1 MRIHQYICSVAI
13 GLVLGACTSQ
23 EEQYDASGIFE
34 TTEVIVSAK
43 GTGELQSFQ
52 VEEGQ
57 AVRQGEVLGWI
68 DTLQLSLKDR
78 QLAASLLATESKR
91 LDEKRQVA
99 HLRQQIENL
108 QREKERFT
116 TLLNAK
122 ATTAKQVDDIDYQIK
137 VLQNQLVATQ
147 EQINSSNSSLSR
159 QSESIQAQ
167 RAQMEDQIRNAM
179 ISSPITGTVLTK
191 YAEQGE
197 FAVPGK
203 ALFKVADVSQMKLR
217 AYITADQLTQLQ
229 IGQAVAVYADRG
241 ITDRKRYAGRVVW
254 IADKAEFTP
263 KTIQTRNE
271 RANLVYAVKI
281 AVENDG
287 CIKRGMYGE
296 VRFEEELG
304 ITKLQ
309 ITDYKLG

>member
-203 ALFKVADVSQMKLR
+203 ALFKVADMSQMKLR
-217 AYITADQLTQLQ
+217 AYITADQLTTVR

-287 CIKRGMYGE
+287 FIKRGMYGE
-296 VRFEEELG
+296 VQFNEE
-304 ITKLQ
+304 
-309 ITDYKLG
+309 

>member
-1 MRIHQYICSVAI
+1 MKIHQYICSVAI

-203 ALFKVADVSQMKLR
+203 ALFKVADVSRMKLR

-287 CIKRGMYGE
+287 FIKRGMYGE
-296 VRFEEELG
+296 VRFNEE
-304 ITKLQ
+304 
-309 ITDYKLG
+309 

>member
-1 MRIHQYICSVAI
+1 MKIHQYICSVAI

-108 QREKERFT
+108 QREKQRFT
-116 TLLNAK
+116 ALLNAK
-122 ATTAKQVDDIDYQIK
+122 AATAKQVDDIDYQIK

-167 RAQMEDQIRNAM
+167 RAQLEDQIRNAM

-203 ALFKVADVSQMKLR
+203 ALFKVADVSRMKLR

-241 ITDRKRYAGRVVW
+241 TTDRKRYAGRVVW

-287 CIKRGMYGE
+287 FIKRGMYGE
-296 VRFEEELG
+296 VRFNEE
-304 ITKLQ
+304 
-309 ITDYKLG
+309 

>member
-203 ALFKVADVSQMKLR
+203 ALFKVADVSRMKLR

-229 IGQAVAVYADRG
+229 IGQAVVVYADRG
-241 ITDRKRYAGRVVW
+241 TTDRKRYAGRVVW

-287 CIKRGMYGE
+287 FIKRGMYGE
-296 VRFEEELG
+296 VRFNEE
-304 ITKLQ
+304 
-309 ITDYKLG
+309 

>member
-1 MRIHQYICSVAI
+1 MRIHQYIYSVAI

-116 TLLNAK
+116 ALLNAK

-287 CIKRGMYGE
+287 FIKRGMYGE
-296 VRFEEELG
+296 VRFEEE
-304 ITKLQ
+304 
-309 ITDYKLG
+309 

>member
-1 MRIHQYICSVAI
+1 MRIHQYISSVTI

-203 ALFKVADVSQMKLR
+203 ALFKVADVSRMKLR

-287 CIKRGMYGE
+287 FIKRGMYGE
-296 VRFEEELG
+296 VRFEEE
-304 ITKLQ
+304 
-309 ITDYKLG
+309 

>member
-1 MRIHQYICSVAI
+1 MRIHQYICNVALW
-13 GLVLGACTSQ
+13 LVLGACTSQ

-116 TLLNAK
+116 ALLNAK

-287 CIKRGMYGE
+287 FIKRGMYGE
-296 VRFEEELG
+296 VRFEEE
-304 ITKLQ
+304 
-309 ITDYKLG
+309 

>member
-116 TLLNAK
+116 ALLNAK

-197 FAVPGK
+197 FVVPGK

-287 CIKRGMYGE
+287 FIKRGMYGE
-296 VRFEEELG
+296 VRFEEE
-304 ITKLQ
+304 
-309 ITDYKLG
+309 

>member
-122 ATTAKQVDDIDYQIK
+122 ATTAKQVADIDYQIK

-203 ALFKVADVSQMKLR
+203 ALFKVADVNQMKLR

-241 ITDRKRYAGRVVW
+241 TTDRKRYAGRVVW

-287 CIKRGMYGE
+287 FIKRGMYGE
-296 VRFEEELG
+296 VRFEEE
-304 ITKLQ
+304 
-309 ITDYKLG
+309 

>member
-1 MRIHQYICSVAI
+1 MKIHQYICSVAI

-108 QREKERFT
+108 QREKQRFT
-116 TLLNAK
+116 ALLNAK
-122 ATTAKQVDDIDYQIK
+122 AATAKQVDDIDYQIK

-241 ITDRKRYAGRVVW
+241 TTDRKRYAGRVVW

-287 CIKRGMYGE
+287 FIKRGMYGE
-296 VRFEEELG
+296 VRFNEE
-304 ITKLQ
+304 
-309 ITDYKLG
+309 

>member
-203 ALFKVADVSQMKLR
+203 ALFKVADVSRMKLR

-229 IGQAVAVYADRG
+229 IGQAVAIYADRG

-287 CIKRGMYGE
+287 FIKRGMYGE
-296 VRFEEELG
+296 VRFEEE
-304 ITKLQ
+304 
-309 ITDYKLG
+309 

>member
-1 MRIHQYICSVAI
+1 MRIHQYICNVALW
-13 GLVLGACTSQ
+13 LVLGACTSQ

-167 RAQMEDQIRNAM
+167 RAQLEDQIRNAM

-203 ALFKVADVSQMKLR
+203 ALFKVADVSRMKLR

-229 IGQAVAVYADRG
+229 IGQAVAVYADHG

-287 CIKRGMYGE
+287 FIKRGMYGE
-296 VRFEEELG
+296 VRFEEE
-304 ITKLQ
+304 
-309 ITDYKLG
+309 

>member
-1 MRIHQYICSVAI
+1 MKIHQYICSVAI

-241 ITDRKRYAGRVVW
+241 TTARKRYAGRVVW

-287 CIKRGMYGE
+287 FIKRGMYGE
-296 VRFEEELG
+296 VRFEEE
-304 ITKLQ
+304 
-309 ITDYKLG
+309 

>member
-116 TLLNAK
+116 ALLNAK

-241 ITDRKRYAGRVVW
+241 TTDRKRYAGRVVW

-287 CIKRGMYGE
+287 FIKRGMYGE
-296 VRFEEELG
+296 VRFNEE
-304 ITKLQ
+304 
-309 ITDYKLG
+309 

>member
-1 MRIHQYICSVAI
+1 MMRIHQYICSVAI

-116 TLLNAK
+116 ALLNAK

-287 CIKRGMYGE
+287 FIKRGMYGE
-296 VRFEEELG
+296 VRFEEE
-304 ITKLQ
+304 
-309 ITDYKLG
+309 

>member
-1 MRIHQYICSVAI
+1 MRIHQYICSVALW
-13 GLVLGACTSQ
+13 LVLGACTSQ

-167 RAQMEDQIRNAM
+167 RAQLEDQIRNAM

-229 IGQAVAVYADRG
+229 IGQAVVVYADRG
-241 ITDRKRYAGRVVW
+241 TTDRKRYAGRVVW

-287 CIKRGMYGE
+287 FIKRGMYGE
-296 VRFEEELG
+296 VRFNEE
-304 ITKLQ
+304 
-309 ITDYKLG
+309 

>member
-1 MRIHQYICSVAI
+1 MKIHQYICSVALW
-13 GLVLGACTSQ
+13 LVLGACTSQ

-116 TLLNAK
+116 ALLNAK

-217 AYITADQLTQLQ
+217 AYITADQLKQLQ

-287 CIKRGMYGE
+287 FIKRGMYGE
-296 VRFEEELG
+296 VRFEEE
-304 ITKLQ
+304 
-309 ITDYKLG
+309 

>member
-287 CIKRGMYGE
+287 FIKRGMYGE
-296 VRFEEELG
+296 VRLEEE
-304 ITKLQ
+304 
-309 ITDYKLG
+309 

>member
-1 MRIHQYICSVAI
+1 MKIHQYICGVAI

-167 RAQMEDQIRNAM
+167 RAQLEDQIRNAM

-241 ITDRKRYAGRVVW
+241 TTDRKRYAGRVVW

-287 CIKRGMYGE
+287 FIKRGMYGE
-296 VRFEEELG
+296 VRFNEE
-304 ITKLQ
+304 
-309 ITDYKLG
+309 

>member
-13 GLVLGACTSQ
+13 WLVLGACTSQ

-116 TLLNAK
+116 ALLNAK

-287 CIKRGMYGE
+287 FIKRGMYGE
-296 VRFEEELG
+296 VRFEEE
-304 ITKLQ
+304 
-309 ITDYKLG
+309 

>member
-1 MRIHQYICSVAI
+1 MKIHQYICSVAL

-287 CIKRGMYGE
+287 FIKRGMYGE
-296 VRFEEELG
+296 VRFEEE
-304 ITKLQ
+304 
-309 ITDYKLG
+309 

>member
-1 MRIHQYICSVAI
+1 MRIHQYIYSVAI

-287 CIKRGMYGE
+287 FIKRGMYGE
-296 VRFEEELG
+296 VRFEEE
-304 ITKLQ
+304 
-309 ITDYKLG
+309 

>member
-1 MRIHQYICSVAI
+1 MKIHQYICSVAI

-116 TLLNAK
+116 ALLNAK

-203 ALFKVADVSQMKLR
+203 ALFRVADVSQMKLR

-241 ITDRKRYAGRVVW
+241 TTDRKRYAGRVVW

-287 CIKRGMYGE
+287 FIKRGMYGE
-296 VRFEEELG
+296 VRFNAE
-304 ITKLQ
+304 
-309 ITDYKLG
+309 

>member
-1 MRIHQYICSVAI
+1 MKIHQYICSVAI

-78 QLAASLLATESKR
+78 HLAASLLATESKR

-116 TLLNAK
+116 ALLNAK

-241 ITDRKRYAGRVVW
+241 ITDRKRYVGRVVW

-287 CIKRGMYGE
+287 FIKRGMYGE
-296 VRFEEELG
+296 VRFEEE
-304 ITKLQ
+304 
-309 ITDYKLG
+309 

>member
-116 TLLNAK
+116 ALLNAK

-137 VLQNQLVATQ
+137 VIQNQLVATQ

-203 ALFKVADVSQMKLR
+203 ALFKVADVSRMKLR

-287 CIKRGMYGE
+287 FIKRGMYGE
-296 VRFEEELG
+296 VRFEEE
-304 ITKLQ
+304 
-309 ITDYKLG
+309 

>member
-1 MRIHQYICSVAI
+1 MRIHQYICSVALW
-13 GLVLGACTSQ
+13 LVLGACTSQ

-203 ALFKVADVSQMKLR
+203 ALFKVADVSRMKLR

-287 CIKRGMYGE
+287 FIKRGMYGE
-296 VRFEEELG
+296 VRFEEE
-304 ITKLQ
+304 
-309 ITDYKLG
+309 

>member
-1 MRIHQYICSVAI
+1 MKIHQYICSVAI
-13 GLVLGACTSQ
+13 GLVLSACTSQ

-108 QREKERFT
+108 QREKQRFT
-116 TLLNAK
+116 ALLNAK
-122 ATTAKQVDDIDYQIK
+122 AATAKQVDDIDYQIK

-179 ISSPITGTVLTK
+179 ITSPITGTVLTK

-197 FAVPGK
+197 YAVPGK

-287 CIKRGMYGE
+287 FIKRGMYGE
-296 VRFEEELG
+296 VWFNEE
-304 ITKLQ
+304 
-309 ITDYKLG
+309 

>member
-1 MRIHQYICSVAI
+1 MKVNLYILAVSL
-13 GLVLGACTSQ
+13 LVLGACTSQ
-23 EEQYDASGIFE
+23 EENYDASGIFE

-43 GTGELQSFQ
+43 GTGELQSFRI
-52 VEEGQ
+52 EEGQ

-159 QSESIQAQ
+159 QSESIVAQ
-167 RAQMEDQIRNAM
+167 RAQMEDQIHNAM
-179 ISSPITGTVLTK
+179 ITSPITGTVLTK

-197 FAVPGK
+197 YAVPGK
-203 ALFKVADVSQMKLR
+203 ALFKVADVSRMKLR
-217 AYITADQLTQLQ
+217 AYITADQLTQLKL
-229 IGQAVAVYADRG
+229 GQQVTVYADSG
-241 ITDRKRYAGRVVW
+241 ETERKSYTGRVIW

-287 CIKRGMYGE
+287 FIKRGMYGE
-296 VRFEEELG
+296 VRFN
-304 ITKLQ
+304 
-309 ITDYKLG
+309 

>member
-1 MRIHQYICSVAI
+1 MRIHQYICSVALW
-13 GLVLGACTSQ
+13 LVLGACTSQ

-159 QSESIQAQ
+159 QGESIQAQ
-167 RAQMEDQIRNAM
+167 RAQLEDQIRNSM

-203 ALFKVADVSQMKLR
+203 ALFKVADVSRMKLR

-229 IGQAVAVYADRG
+229 IGQAVVVYADRG
-241 ITDRKRYAGRVVW
+241 TTDRKRYAGRVVW

-287 CIKRGMYGE
+287 FIKRGMYGE
-296 VRFEEELG
+296 VRFNEE
-304 ITKLQ
+304 
-309 ITDYKLG
+309 

>member
-1 MRIHQYICSVAI
+1 MRIHQYICGVAI

-229 IGQAVAVYADRG
+229 IGQAVVVYADRG
-241 ITDRKRYAGRVVW
+241 TTDRKRYAGRVVW

-287 CIKRGMYGE
+287 FIKRGMYGE
-296 VRFEEELG
+296 VRFEEE
-304 ITKLQ
+304 
-309 ITDYKLG
+309 

>member
-1 MRIHQYICSVAI
+1 MKIHQYICSVAI

-229 IGQAVAVYADRG
+229 IGQAVVVYADRG
-241 ITDRKRYAGRVVW
+241 TTDRKRYAGRVVW

-287 CIKRGMYGE
+287 FIKRGMYGE
-296 VRFEEELG
+296 VRFNEE
-304 ITKLQ
+304 
-309 ITDYKLG
+309 

>member
-1 MRIHQYICSVAI
+1 MKIHQYICSVAI
-13 GLVLGACTSQ
+13 GWVLGACTSQ

-217 AYITADQLTQLQ
+217 AYITADQLTQLR

-241 ITDRKRYAGRVVW
+241 TTDRKRYAGRVVW

-287 CIKRGMYGE
+287 FIKRGMYGE
-296 VRFEEELG
+296 VRFEEE
-304 ITKLQ
+304 
-309 ITDYKLG
+309 

>member
-1 MRIHQYICSVAI
+1 MKIHQYICSVAI

-116 TLLNAK
+116 ALLNAK

-241 ITDRKRYAGRVVW
+241 ITDRKRYVGRVVW

-287 CIKRGMYGE
+287 FIKRGMYGE
-296 VRFEEELG
+296 VRFNEE
-304 ITKLQ
+304 
-309 ITDYKLG
+309 

>member
-1 MRIHQYICSVAI
+1 MKIHQYICSVAI

-203 ALFKVADVSQMKLR
+203 ALFKVADVSRMKLR

-229 IGQAVAVYADRG
+229 IGQAVAVYSDRG
-241 ITDRKRYAGRVVW
+241 ITDRKRYVGRVVW

-287 CIKRGMYGE
+287 FIKRGMYGE
-296 VRFEEELG
+296 VRFEEE
-304 ITKLQ
+304 
-309 ITDYKLG
+309 

>member
-217 AYITADQLTQLQ
+217 AYISADQLMQLQ

-241 ITDRKRYAGRVVW
+241 TTDRKRYAGRVVW

-287 CIKRGMYGE
+287 FIKRGMYGE
-296 VRFEEELG
+296 VRFEEE
-304 ITKLQ
+304 
-309 ITDYKLG
+309 

>member
-167 RAQMEDQIRNAM
+167 RAQLEDQIRNAM

-203 ALFKVADVSQMKLR
+203 ALFKVADVSRMKLR

-287 CIKRGMYGE
+287 FIKRGMYGE
-296 VRFEEELG
+296 VRFNEE
-304 ITKLQ
+304 
-309 ITDYKLG
+309 

>member
-1 MRIHQYICSVAI
+1 MKIHQYICSVAI

-78 QLAASLLATESKR
+78 QLAASLLVTESKR

-241 ITDRKRYAGRVVW
+241 TTDRKRYAGRVVW

-287 CIKRGMYGE
+287 FIKRGMYGE
-296 VRFEEELG
+296 VRFNEE
-304 ITKLQ
+304 
-309 ITDYKLG
+309 

>member
-1 MRIHQYICSVAI
+1 MMKIHQYICSVAI
-13 GLVLGACTSQ
+13 GLVLSACTSQ

-108 QREKERFT
+108 QREKQRFT
-116 TLLNAK
+116 ALLNAK
-122 ATTAKQVDDIDYQIK
+122 AATAKQVDDIDYQIK

-147 EQINSSNSSLSR
+147 EQINSSNSSLFR

-203 ALFKVADVSQMKLR
+203 ALFKVADVSRMKLR
-217 AYITADQLTQLQ
+217 AYITADQLTQLKL
-229 IGQAVAVYADRG
+229 GQQVTVYADSG
-241 ITDRKRYAGRVVW
+241 ETERKSYTGRVIW

-287 CIKRGMYGE
+287 FIKRGMYGE
-296 VRFEEELG
+296 VRFNEE
-304 ITKLQ
+304 
-309 ITDYKLG
+309 

>member
-1 MRIHQYICSVAI
+1 MKIHQYICSVAI

-57 AVRQGEVLGWI
+57 AVRQGEVLGCI

-287 CIKRGMYGE
+287 FIKRGMYGE
-296 VRFEEELG
+296 VRFEEE
-304 ITKLQ
+304 
-309 ITDYKLG
+309 

>member
-23 EEQYDASGIFE
+23 EEPYDASGIFE

-116 TLLNAK
+116 ALLNAK

-203 ALFKVADVSQMKLR
+203 ALFRVADVSQMKLR
-217 AYITADQLTQLQ
+217 AYITADQLTHLQ
-229 IGQAVAVYADRG
+229 IGQQVTVYADSG
-241 ITDRKRYAGRVVW
+241 ETDRKSYTGRVIW

-287 CIKRGMYGE
+287 FIKRGMYGE
-296 VRFEEELG
+296 VRFNEE
-304 ITKLQ
+304 
-309 ITDYKLG
+309 